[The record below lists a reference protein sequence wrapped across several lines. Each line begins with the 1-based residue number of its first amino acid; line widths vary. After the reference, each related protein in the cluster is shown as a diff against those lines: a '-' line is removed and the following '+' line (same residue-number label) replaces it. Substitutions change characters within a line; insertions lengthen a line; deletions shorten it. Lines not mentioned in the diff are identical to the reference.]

1 MMDSNMIRKR
11 GKPGKMLRNNGNIG
25 YRHTLLPH
33 SGKDYN
39 LGIGPSISVICRPSN
54 ARKVY
59 TGTAI

>member
-1 MMDSNMIRKR
+1 MIRKR